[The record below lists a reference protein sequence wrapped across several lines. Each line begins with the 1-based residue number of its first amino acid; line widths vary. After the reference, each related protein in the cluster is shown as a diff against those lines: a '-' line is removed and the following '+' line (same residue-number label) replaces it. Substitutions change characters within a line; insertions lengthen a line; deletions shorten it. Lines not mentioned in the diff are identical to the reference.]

1 MRLCE
6 VIFENRPVDGLRL
19 AAYRTGTDKQIKVRE
34 QNNVND
40 TFCDSACRVKYK

>member
-6 VIFENRPVDGLRL
+6 VIFENRPIDLRL

-34 QNNVND
+34 
-40 TFCDSACRVKYK
+40 